1 MKLGRYV
8 VLGVAVKLQH
18 IGANM
23 LRRILNSVY
32 VVRNHGR
39 ILYKETAKSNLY
51 FRKLLETV

>member
-1 MKLGRYV
+1 MKLGRYI

-23 LRRILNSVY
+23 LCRILDSVY

-39 ILYKETAKSNLY
+39 ILYKETAKPNFY